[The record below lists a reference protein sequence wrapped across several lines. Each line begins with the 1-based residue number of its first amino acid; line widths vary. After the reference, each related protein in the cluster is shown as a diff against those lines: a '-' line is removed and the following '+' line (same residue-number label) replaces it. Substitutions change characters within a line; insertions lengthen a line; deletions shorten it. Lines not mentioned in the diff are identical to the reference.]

1 MILTSMKWYCSLLP
15 LPTLWTLL
23 PLSHLTFNR
32 SRKSIHFVWLTT
44 HKQSVNMLQKCTTRF
59 WECTQVEQ
67 RKIIFKLTWHPYIV
81 EMKCLFT
88 KNFQLIFLLI
98 LYNFD
103 NLYVC
108 DVINVAEITL
118 RNINQLLLQLKWP
131 FACLWVLER
140 FLTIYS
146 REIRPGAV
154 SYTIEAHSN
163 DLFTIEHRL
172 TSKIWAQHTE
182 RSYVSDINF
191 I

>member
-1 MILTSMKWYCSLLP
+1 MLLKWNASLPKTFSLFFYWSCIIIMYAMLLTWQRLPYVISIQGLPVPTVGTSMAV
-15 LPTLWTLL
+15 TITHVFLWG
-23 PLSHLTFNR
+23 
-32 SRKSIHFVWLTT
+32 SRATNHIGNARMGSP
-44 HKQSVNMLQKCTTRF
+44 C
-59 WECTQVEQ
+59 
-67 RKIIFKLTWHPYIV
+67 
-81 EMKCLFT
+81 
-88 KNFQLIFLLI
+88 
-98 LYNFD
+98 
-103 NLYVC
+103 
-108 DVINVAEITL
+108 
-118 RNINQLLLQLKWP
+118 INQILLQLKWP
-131 FACLWVLER
+131 SACLWVLER